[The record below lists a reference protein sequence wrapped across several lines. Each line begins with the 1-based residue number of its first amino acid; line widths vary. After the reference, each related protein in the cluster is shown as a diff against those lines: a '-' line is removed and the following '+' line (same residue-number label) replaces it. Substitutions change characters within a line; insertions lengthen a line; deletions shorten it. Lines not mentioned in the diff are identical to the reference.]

1 MPTPAVLE
9 RTRRAELAKAARRED
24 ILVAARRVFASR
36 GFRGTTM
43 ADIAEEARIALGTIY
58 LYFASK
64 EDVFAALNDQLN
76 ALIAAAIT
84 GVPAASSLEE
94 TVRRRVG
101 QVFEA
106 CGQNRDLVRL
116 VVLNTDPDSAA
127 TQRMRQ
133 ADDARNGPMVEAI
146 RSAIAG
152 GQIRSGDARIIT
164 RLVYGLVS
172 MAVYQ
177 AFVLSDG
184 RDADKYRAACGDM
197 IVSYLMPLP

>member
-9 RTRRAELAKAARRED
+9 RIRRAELAKAARRED